1 MTLAEQ
7 LTALTT
13 ARAALAAERET
24 LNTRLNAIFDEDNAL
39 KAQEDAINAAML
51 AAVKV
56 GIAEGKTFAAIGA
69 ELDGQ
74 G

>member
-1 MTLAEQ
+1 MALAAQ
-7 LTALTT
+7 LISIAT
-13 ARAALAAERET
+13 ARAALVAERET
-24 LNTRLNAIFDEDNAL
+24 LNTRLNAIFDEDQAL
-39 KAQEDAINAAML
+39 KGEEDAINAAML